1 MSDGDHTKQYTD
13 MPLDLWGDPAEEM
26 EVLQNDLLAT
36 AQDDDKRL
44 AYMMY
49 MLGRY
54 QLATGNHQAAA
65 KTFLESY
72 TLLPSFRPVLRTA
85 RRLYQE
91 RGDHRL
97 MVKLLGAEA
106 AVSRDPA
113 TGAALLRRQAHL
125 LWNQIGDPSEARRS
139 LEQAR
144 ELSPEDPATLKLSEL
159 LAAAGDD
166 TEALRAALRAHAD
179 VAVDPGLRAA
189 LLASLALLAASDDP
203 AVALSALRE
212 ASKAAPNDTSVLC
225 FLERVLE
232 AERHHGELA
241 TVLFRQAELEG
252 SSVHRAR
259 LFARAARL
267 VQRRLK
273 NDGEAT
279 ALFARSLEAQPALGV
294 AADCFELLQQ
304 LGRLDE
310 AATVGALLV
319 SLDDQR
325 GLPYLPRR
333 LGDLHLRRGDTDA
346 ALGWYT
352 RCLEADPTYQPA
364 LEGAGRI
371 LEQRG
376 ELERLVEL
384 HRAELATVE
393 DGPGRA
399 RRLHRLADLL
409 ERIGRLAEAVD
420 VHHEAL
426 RCWPQ
431 HSPSVHALES
441 LYGRLERWTELLQLH
456 DDALERVPEAQQAM
470 EQLEIMA
477 DIWLRRLDQPDSA
490 LECLQGILNRDP
502 DHLPAMRAA
511 ARICE
516 ATGCWPELLELHEQE
531 IALTESVGRRLHLL
545 CRMGEVR
552 ERRLGDGA
560 GAAGC
565 YRRALELQADH
576 GPALLA
582 LDRLYRA
589 QGMFTELLVLLERRL
604 DAATTPRQTIAL
616 LYEVAEIY
624 GAELDDAERAAAAY
638 RRVLDLDPAQHA
650 AALALCEVHASD
662 GRWDEVTHLLGGLQ
676 RAAEVDQPEEGLT
689 DADGTVRIPMVE
701 YVTSDT
707 ELTASAE
714 AGPLVEVPRQ
724 APTLRSTERMLR
736 DSGLREELEEPLAA
750 RIGQTT
756 DAMDLACLWTEVAE
770 TRLLNEDEDGAEEAF
785 VEALSYHSGHPIA
798 LWGLARLLEQQ
809 GRWSELAELAEQEAE
824 AMESDGATVEALLRA
839 AVIWEERVEDADR
852 AMELYD
858 VILKKVPLHRE
869 GFYRLRA
876 CHLAREDYGALASL
890 LRMRISQ
897 GQDPRKNA
905 RLFHELGEIYVEQLG
920 QRGKGVA
927 CLRRALEMEP
937 DDLSVMTML
946 ADTLYDRMEWE
957 EAEQLYRR
965 CLAAVE
971 DATERARL
979 YRRRG
984 EIHLANNKPDAALE
998 ALARAASSS
1007 SRPDAE
1013 LLRLVATAAQAA
1025 GDAPARIRAM
1035 EMLAQISDDRAER
1048 AAVHKELSQVAVEE
1062 MGDNSLALRSLDEA
1076 LTLNPLDIEA
1086 IERVAAIH
1094 GSKGDRAAVSR
1105 HLGAAIDRHMEELTR
1120 DAFEVRLYRQ
1130 LGRIFQW
1137 QREYDR
1143 FYCACVVRQY
1153 LEGLGKG
1160 VMEDAERR
1168 FLQSHHYR
1176 CAPIPTGPL
1185 AQNRYE
1191 KLILGPVADDPLRK
1205 VLVVARRGLQRR
1217 IANSPEALG
1226 LEPGSQL
1233 GPSHALHVLCDEIAA
1248 LLGRPEFELWVSR
1261 TRPDLI
1267 AAEMLGA
1274 PVMILGEAVTQNLV
1288 TAAVRFRIGRALFLI
1303 AENALV
1309 LHDMSMRR
1317 IRVML
1322 AALGEVASLPCP
1334 LTMAPG
1340 EAPAVKQEAAR
1351 LMELVSEEERV
1362 KLGAV
1367 LPGLGGEVTPNQL
1380 AAFKREVRLAANRAG
1395 IVAGGDPQRCLEQAA
1410 ILTEEEGGQS
1420 EMGDLL
1426 RFMVSKKYY
1435 KLRALLALR
1444 PEA

>member
-1 MSDGDHTKQYTD
+1 MSDGHEST
-13 MPLDLWGDPAEEM
+13 MPLDLWGEPAEEM

-36 AQDDDKRL
+36 AQNDDKRL

-49 MLGRY
+49 MLGRF
-54 QLATGNHQAAA
+54 QLVTGNHQAAA

-85 RRLYQE
+85 RRLYQQ

-125 LWNQIGDPSEARRS
+125 LWNQIGDPREARRS

-144 ELSPEDPATLKLSEL
+144 ELSPEDPATLKLGEL
-159 LAAAGDD
+159 LTAAGDD
-166 TEALRAALRAHAD
+166 AEALRAALQDHAD
-179 VAVDPGLRAA
+179 VALEPRLRAA
-189 LLASLALLAASDDP
+189 LLASLALLGTADDP
-203 AVALSALRE
+203 AATLVALRE
-212 ASKAAPNDTSVLC
+212 ASKAAPNDTTVLC

-241 TVLFRQAELEG
+241 TVLFRQAEIEG
-252 SSVHRAR
+252 SSTYRAR

-273 NDGEAT
+273 NDGEAA
-279 ALFARSLEAQPALGV
+279 ALYARSLEAQPVLGV
-294 AADCFELLQQ
+294 AADCFELLLRLDQQ
-304 LGRLDE
+304 DE
-310 AATVGALLV
+310 AARVGELLA
-319 SLDDQR
+319 SLDAPR
-325 GLPYLPRR
+325 GVPYLPRR
-333 LGDLHLRRGDTDA
+333 LADLHLQRGDADA
-346 ALGWYT
+346 ALGWYVN
-352 RCLEADPTYQPA
+352 CLESDPTYQPA

-376 ELERLVEL
+376 DLEPLVEL

-409 ERIGRLAEAVD
+409 ERTGRLAEAVD

-426 RCWPQ
+426 GCWP
-431 HSPSVHALES
+431 SFPPSVHALET
-441 LYGRLERWTELLQLH
+441 LYRRLERWNELLQLH
-456 DDALERVPEAQQAM
+456 GDALEGVPEAQQAM
-470 EQLEIMA
+470 AQLEIMA
-477 DIWLRRLDQPDSA
+477 DIWLRHLDQPDSA
-490 LECLQGILNRDP
+490 LECLQGILIRDP
-502 DHLPAMRAA
+502 DHLPALRAA
-511 ARICE
+511 ARICD
-516 ATGCWPELLELHEQE
+516 ATGRWPELLELHEQE

-552 ERRLGDGA
+552 EQRLGDA
-560 GAAGC
+560 DGAADC
-565 YRRALELQADH
+565 FRRALELQADH
-576 GPALLA
+576 APALLA

-589 QGMFTELLVLLERRL
+589 RGAYAELLALLEGRL
-604 DAATTPRQTIAL
+604 DAATKPRQTIAL
-616 LYEVAEIY
+616 LYEVADIY
-624 GAELDDAERAAAAY
+624 DAELRDTERAAAAY
-638 RRVLDLDPAQHA
+638 RRVLDLDPSQHA
-650 AALALCEVHASD
+650 AALALCEVHATA
-662 GRWDEVTHLLGGLQ
+662 GRWDEVTHLLGGLE
-676 RAAEVDQPEEGLT
+676 AAPADTEEEDLT
-689 DADGTVRIPMVE
+689 DGDGTVRVPMVE

-714 AGPLVEVPRQ
+714 AGPLTEVGREE
-724 APTLRSTERMLR
+724 PTLRRTERMLR
-736 DSGLREELEEPLAA
+736 DSGLREELGQPLEA
-750 RIGQTT
+750 RIAQTT
-756 DAMDLACLWTEVAE
+756 DPVDLACLWTEAAE
-770 TRLLNEDEDGAEEAF
+770 VCLLNEDGIGAEEAY
-785 VEALSYHSGHPIA
+785 VEALSYHGGHPTA

-809 GRWSELAELAEQEAE
+809 GRWSELGELAEQEAE

-839 AVIWEERVEDADR
+839 AVISEERVEDTER
-852 AMELYD
+852 AMELYS
-858 VILKKVPLHRE
+858 VILKKVPLHKE
-869 GFYRLRA
+869 AFYRLRA
-876 CHLAREDYGALASL
+876 CHVSREDYGALASL
-890 LRMRISQ
+890 LRTRISQ

-905 RLFHELGEIYVEQLG
+905 LLFRELGEIYVERLG
-920 QRGKGVA
+920 QPGKGVA

-937 DDLSVMTML
+937 DELSVMTML
-946 ADTLYDRMEWE
+946 ADMLYDRDEWD

-971 DATERARL
+971 DAAERARL

-984 EIHLANNKPDAALE
+984 EIHMANRKPDAALE

-1025 GDAPARIRAM
+1025 GDASARIRAM
-1035 EMLAQISDDRAER
+1035 EMLAQISDDRSER

-1062 MGDNSLALRSLDEA
+1062 MGDDTLALRSLEEA
-1076 LTLNPLDIEA
+1076 LTLDPLDIEA

-1105 HLGAAIDRHMEELTR
+1105 HLGAAIDRHKEELTR
-1120 DAFEVRLYRQ
+1120 DAFEVRIYQQ

-1168 FLQSHHYR
+1168 FLQGHHYR
-1176 CAPIPTGPL
+1176 CSPIPTGTL

-1226 LEPGSQL
+1226 LEPGSQI

-1248 LLGRPEFELWVSR
+1248 LLGRPTFELRVSR

-1317 IRVML
+1317 IRVLL
-1322 AALGEVASLPCP
+1322 AALGEVASPPCP
-1334 LTMAPG
+1334 LAMAPT
-1340 EAPAVKQEAAR
+1340 EVPAVKQEAAR

-1395 IVAGGDPQRCLEQAA
+1395 IVAGGDPQRCLEQASV
-1410 ILTEEEGGQS
+1410 LTEEEGGQK

-1426 RFMVSKKYY
+1426 RFMVSKEYY